1 MSKISICCT
10 ICSKKSLITDPYCEE
25 DLEENSRSVLA
36 MRAIGQG
43 RAGLATF
50 TGLMGMHP
58 PVSAS
63 NFSTHNKR
71 LKEATDKV
79 CAANQ
84 SAAAKHLR
92 KDAAADEIVNVQVT
106 CDGTWARRGHQS
118 LYGVVVV
125 ASWETGQVLDAE
137 VLSKECRYDI

>member
-1 MSKISICCT
+1 
-10 ICSKKSLITDPYCEE
+10 
-25 DLEENSRSVLA
+25 
-36 MRAIGQG
+36 
-43 RAGLATF
+43 
-50 TGLMGMHP
+50 MHP

-63 NFSTHNKR
+63 NFTTHNKR

-92 KDAAADEIVNVQVT
+92 KDAADDEIVNVQVT
-106 CDGTWARRGHQS
+106 CDGTWARRGRLS

-125 ASWETGQVLDAE
+125 V
-137 VLSKECRYDI
+137 